1 MSVQSIIR
9 VIHNRENPFVQLN
22 KKSLWNSNLS
32 LLATGLWARC
42 MARPDNWSFYISELS
57 KVCKE
62 SKETLYRAIRELI
75 EQRYVLRIPFKVKDK
90 LTGRVVK
97 NGSGYHYVFFEAP
110 IQDSELEGYVEYFKK
125 SFLNTGNQVPGETT
139 STGHNAAH
147 IDFDL
152 DWGFPGSGKVS
163 TTNTDPILQ
172 IEIHTPPNPLE
183 DEGEATGVAGVVDE
197 FELKGTSEG
206 EPPKPAPKIPD
217 KPKSNPKRPHRSGDH
232 DFEHCMLTDEE
243 YHKLTEKLGDKERDY
258 WINEINE
265 AAEQTGPV
273 LFNNGGKGHKP
284 HKSHYLTILSWKRWR
299 DENRSTSS
307 RQVPKTGGI
316 PPKLSVVATL
326 RSRLEPKGYTHQ
338 AAFAKIEIFS
348 SNGHTVAKFS
358 ESDHDGI
365 ERWLQ
370 EKGL

>member
-1 MSVQSIIR
+1 MSVIR
-9 VIHNRENPFVQLN
+9 VNHNRENPFVQLN
-22 KKSLWNSNLS
+22 RSALWDENLS
-32 LLATGLWARC
+32 LRAIGLWARC
-42 MARPDNWSFYISELS
+42 MSRPDDWTF
-57 KVCKE
+57 
-62 SKETLYRAIRELI
+62 RIRELI
-75 EQRYVLRIPFKVKDK
+75 KTSKEGRTAIYTTIDELIKHGYCIRMEIYQRVQKGQFGTNNVE
-90 LTGRVVK
+90 
-97 NGSGYHYVFFEAP
+97 YVFFEFP
-110 IQDSELEGYVEYFKK
+110 ITESERAEYVEEFKK
-125 SFLNTGNQVPGETT
+125 RFPRSGFRNPGNRDTGNQ
-139 STGHNAAH
+139 H
-147 IDFDL
+147 ILIDID
-152 DWGFPGSGKVS
+152 
-163 TTNTDPILQ
+163 TNRDINT
-172 IEIHTPPNPLE
+172 HTPPNPLE
-183 DEGEATGVAGVVDE
+183 DKGEATGVAGVVDE
-197 FELKGTSEG
+197 FELKGTSEE
-206 EPPKPAPKIPD
+206 EPQKPTPKIPD

-299 DENRSTSS
+299 DENRSTS

-348 SNGHTVAKFS
+348 STGHTVAKFS